1 MSEQHDSENSFSLV
15 IITLLKGVMYAD
27 DNPRLWQNLLTLQ
40 ARVRDYTKE
49 IGLGLHI
56 SEEEGYAWL
65 RTLEP
70 QDGAPELPRLISR
83 RQLSYPVSLLLALLR
98 RRVAEH
104 EATSSEGRLIMSR
117 QDAAEMIRT
126 FLPSSTNEARIVNQI
141 DTYLKKAAEMG
152 FIRFLRNNKEDFEVL
167 SIIKAFVDAQ
177 WLSEFDK
184 HIQEYLI
191 AGSVIDSSGETSSD
205 E

>member
-1 MSEQHDSENSFSLV
+1 MSEQHDNSNSFSL
-15 IITLLKGVMYAD
+15 IIIALLKGVMYAD
-27 DNPRLWQNLLTLQ
+27 EDPRLWNNLLSLQ

-49 IGLGLHI
+49 IGLGLQI

-65 RTLEP
+65 KTLEP

-83 RQLSYPVSLLLALLR
+83 RQMSYPVSLLLALLR

-104 EATSSEGRLIMSR
+104 EALSSEGRLIMNR
-117 QDAAEMIRT
+117 TDAAEMIRT
-126 FLPSSTNEARIVNQI
+126 FLPSSTNEVRIINQI

-152 FIRFLRNNKEDFEVL
+152 FIRFLRNSKDTFEVQNIL
-167 SIIKAFVDAQ
+167 KAFVDAQ
-177 WLSEFDK
+177 WLNEFDLRLK
-184 HIQEYLI
+184 EYLMM
-191 AGSVIDSSGETSSD
+191 GSTVDTTEETSSD